1 MIIEESQRKYG
12 NNTSSQS
19 KNMNINSFSK
29 QDSTSEK
36 YTNEIENNV
45 LVKNK
50 LSYYSDQKTNDS
62 SLLKNIYTKRDSITL
77 QSIICVDTET
87 TGKYSGRDEIL
98 QLAIIDGT
106 GKVLFNELIKPA
118 RRKRWPDAQE
128 INGITPAMVKDKQPL
143 LFYKHKLNAIFYSA
157 SMVVG
162 YNLEFDLDF
171 LKKGGIDVSYDEY
184 DSHLYYDVMKEFAP
198 IYGQYDAYHDDYRYK
213 KLKTCARY
221 YKYKWVGNAHD
232 ALADAK
238 ATLHCYLVMTGK
250 KAMPAITKKQ
260 QPSKPSYQK
269 VWKEFSKNK
278 IGKKLNYNDF
288 NEIIKL
294 VEKWAELAGAKKDSI
309 SFSKEVNKSKIFI
322 KYNDSLLLEVRMPAT
337 MNYIKM
343 SDEMM
348 GSVPPTSAQLNM
360 LCFYSFEDL
369 QLNHELKA
377 YCIKKICS

>member
-19 KNMNINSFSK
+19 KNTNINSFSK

-36 YTNEIENNV
+36 YTTEIENNV

-50 LSYYSDQKTNDS
+50 LSYYSDQKANDS
-62 SLLKNIYTKRDSITL
+62 SLPKSIYTNRDSITL

-106 GKVLFNELIKPA
+106 GKVLFNELIKPV
-118 RRKRWPDAQE
+118 RRKRWPEAQE
-128 INGITPAMVKDKQPL
+128 INGISPEMVKDKKPL
-143 LFYKHKLNAIFYSA
+143 LYYEDRIHAIFCRA
-157 SMVVG
+157 SVIVG

-171 LKKGGIDVSYDEY
+171 LKKGGIDLAEDGFDE
-184 DSHLYYDVMKEFAP
+184 DFYYDVMKEFAP
-198 IYGQYDAYHDDYRYK
+198 IYGQYDSYHDDYRYK

-221 YKYKWVGNAHD
+221 YKYKWTGNAHD
-232 ALADAK
+232 ALEDAK

-250 KAMPAITKKQ
+250 KAMPIKPKKQ
-260 QPSKPSYQK
+260 SNKPSYQK
-269 VWKEFSKNK
+269 AWKEFTKNK
-278 IGKKLNYNDF
+278 TGRKLSFNDF
-288 NEIIKL
+288 NEIVEL
-294 VEKWAELAGAKKDSI
+294 VEKWAELGGEKKDSI
-309 SFSKEVNKSKIFI
+309 SFSKVTDKSKILI
-322 KYNDSLLLEVRMPAT
+322 KYDGTLLLEVRMPTT

-348 GSVPPTSAQLNM
+348 KSVLPTSAQLNM
-360 LCFYSFEDL
+360 LCFYGFQDL

-377 YCIKKICS
+377 YCIKKIRS